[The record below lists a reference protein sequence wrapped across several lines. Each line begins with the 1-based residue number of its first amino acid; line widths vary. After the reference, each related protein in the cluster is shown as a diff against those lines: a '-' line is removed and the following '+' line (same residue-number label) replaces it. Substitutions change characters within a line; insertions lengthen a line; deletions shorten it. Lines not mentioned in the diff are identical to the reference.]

1 VTASTLIFD
10 LDGTIS
16 DPFVGISRSVNYALT
31 SLGYHEVDPETIR
44 PMIGP
49 PLTEIFESLLGR
61 LPATR
66 MGELIYKYRQRYA
79 KTGYAENRIYDDI
92 PRVIAG
98 LAATGFVLGVCT
110 AKRADYARKIVAL
123 FALDRYFAFV
133 DGGGTGVSKV
143 AQLTRIVASGIDPA
157 GAIMIGDRA
166 GDIMAAQANNVGSIG
181 VLWGFGAAG
190 ELTAAKP
197 DCLVGTPA
205 ELLATLV

>member
-66 MGELIYKYRQRYA
+66 MGELIDKYRQRYA

-98 LAATGFVLGVCT
+98 QVLSSIPLVHS
-110 AKRADYARKIVAL
+110 L
-123 FALDRYFAFV
+123 NL
-133 DGGGTGVSKV
+133 
-143 AQLTRIVASGIDPA
+143 PA
-157 GAIMIGDRA
+157 GATDGS
-166 GDIMAAQANNVGSIG
+166 GQA
-181 VLWGFGAAG
+181 
-190 ELTAAKP
+190 
-197 DCLVGTPA
+197 
-205 ELLATLV
+205 